1 MDAHTEPQPDL
12 AGDLLVG
19 AALIAAFLTSL
30 GLPTNEQ
37 QVYYAHKT
45 GRLPI
50 GRYSKYLIGS
60 KRKLTR
66 AVQALV

>member
-1 MDAHTEPQPDL
+1 MDAYTEPQSEL
-12 AGDLLVG
+12 AGDFLFG
-19 AALIAAFLTSL
+19 ADAIAAYLTSL

-37 QVYYAHKT
+37 QVYYAHKI

-50 GRYSKYLIGS
+50 GRFSKYLIAS
-60 KRKLTR
+60 KRKLLR